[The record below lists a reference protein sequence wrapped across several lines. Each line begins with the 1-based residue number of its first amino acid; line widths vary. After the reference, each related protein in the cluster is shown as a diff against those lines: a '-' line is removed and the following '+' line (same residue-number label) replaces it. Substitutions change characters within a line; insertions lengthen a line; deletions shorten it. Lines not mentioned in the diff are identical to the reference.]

1 MPGLFYMRNLGAN
14 LIAYLQPTQ
23 AIWEDKVLVIKET
36 IIV

>member
-1 MPGLFYMRNLGAN
+1 MPGLFYMGAN

-23 AIWEDKVLVIKET
+23 AIWEDKALVIKET